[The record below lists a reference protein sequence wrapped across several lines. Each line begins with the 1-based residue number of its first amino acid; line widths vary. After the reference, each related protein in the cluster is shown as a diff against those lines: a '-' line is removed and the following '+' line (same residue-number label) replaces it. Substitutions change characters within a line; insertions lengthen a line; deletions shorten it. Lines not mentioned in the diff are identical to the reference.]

1 MGRIYT
7 YYIKKIIRN
16 RSIVFWGLAFPLILG
31 TLFYF
36 AFHSIY
42 GSQASKAMRV
52 VVVGENAEEHPFVKV
67 LKELTYEN
75 GSRMTELEYA
85 SAEEALRLLEAK
97 DNADQ
102 ATKDEKNA
110 EKDKGVTKLIGI
122 ITLNSETDV
131 TLEIAENDMYQ
142 SILSGIV
149 STYRAKAEFLQNSA
163 ERGPDEMA
171 KALEIVAADIEYV
184 TNQGMAGANK
194 DPYIAQFYNLIAMM
208 CLIGATTVMEM
219 LVSLQPNSTDTG
231 LRVGASGV
239 SRLKYETGVIL
250 ASFSFQALCTGIGL
264 FYLIGILGLN
274 FGGEMPMVILTAFV
288 GTLLGTA
295 LGFLVAHIGRFKIAA
310 KNTILLLITLAGGA
324 ISGLYM
330 LQMKAVIEESAPI
343 INRINPMSVI
353 TDAFYS
359 LNIFGVGDRYYRALF
374 TMLGLTAGL
383 FLLGALLSR
392 RNQYESL

>member
-7 YYIKKIIRN
+7 YYIKKIFRTK
-16 RSIVFWGLAFPLILG
+16 SIIFWGMAFPIILG
-31 TLFYF
+31 SLFYF

-42 GSQASKAMRV
+42 GSQSSKAMQV
-52 VVVGENAEEHPFVKV
+52 VVVGENAEEHPFVQV
-67 LKELTYEN
+67 LSGLTYEN
-75 GSRMTELEYA
+75 GSKMIDLNYATADEAVKMLET
-85 SAEEALRLLEAK
+85 RDK
-97 DNADQ
+97 TDQ
-102 ATKDEKNA
+102 ATKDEQKK
-110 EKDKGVTKLIGI
+110 EGDGKITKLIGV

-149 STYRAKAEFLQNSA
+149 STYRAKAEFLQTEA
-163 ERGPDEMA
+163 QKGMDA
-171 KALEIVAADIEYV
+171 YGKALEAAQNDIEYV
-184 TNQGMAGANK
+184 AEQGMAGANK

-208 CLIGATTVMEM
+208 CLLAATTILDM
-219 LVSLQPNSTDTG
+219 LVSLQPNSSNTG

-239 SRLKYETGVIL
+239 SRFKYEIGVLL
-250 ASFSFQALCTGIGL
+250 ASLTFQLLCTGIGL

-274 FGGEMPMVILTAFV
+274 FGGEMPWVILTACV
-288 GTLLGTA
+288 GTIMGTA
-295 LGFLVAHIGRFKIAA
+295 LGFFVAHIGRFKYNT
-310 KNTILLLITLAGGA
+310 KNMILTLITLGGGA
-324 ISGLYM
+324 ISGLYVI
-330 LQMKAVIEESAPI
+330 QMKAVIEESAPI

-359 LNIFGVGDRYYRALF
+359 LNIFGVGDRYYRAMF

-383 FLLGALLSR
+383 FLLGTLLSR